1 MIRELFVFV
10 DMLSNN
16 NIEGDA
22 PQLTGTIK
30 IVTSIVAYRL
40 TKIKQSV
47 SLQAMWRRCGA
58 LDEM

>member
-22 PQLTGTIK
+22 PQLTETII
-30 IVTSIVAYRL
+30 IVTSIVA
-40 TKIKQSV
+40 
-47 SLQAMWRRCGA
+47 
-58 LDEM
+58 